1 MNEMFKQRM
10 TVDEFIP
17 WAMAQPSGRY
27 ELHNGEVV
35 MMSPERARHV
45 RGKAAA
51 YRALFVA
58 LQRAA
63 LDCEAMPDGGTVR
76 INERTAFEPD
86 ALVYCGPRVGGNDV
100 EIPNPVIVVEVIS
113 PSTRSVDIGM
123 KVSGYFS
130 LASVRHYLI
139 VDPEKRGIVHHKRND
154 DGQIV
159 SASLT
164 EGVLCLDPP
173 GIELAVS
180 DMLPPPETPEA

>member
-1 MNEMFKQRM
+1 MNEMLKEKRM

-17 WAMAQPSGRY
+17 WAMAQPGGRY

-35 MMSPERARHV
+35 MMSPERARHL

-58 LQRAA
+58 LQRTG

-86 ALVYCGPRVGGNDV
+86 ALVYCGPRLSGDDV
-100 EIPNPVIVVEVIS
+100 EIPNPVIVVEVVS
-113 PSTRSVDIGM
+113 PATRSVDTGM

-130 LASVRHYLI
+130 VPSIRHYLI
-139 VDPEKRGIVHHKRND
+139 IDAPGRAIVHHFRRD
-154 DGQIV
+154 DGQVISTSV
-159 SASLT
+159 T
-164 EGVLCLDPP
+164 EGALRLDPP
-173 GIELAVS
+173 GIEVS
-180 DMLPPPETPEA
+180 VADLLPEE

>member
-17 WAMAQPSGRY
+17 WAMAQARGRY

-35 MMSPERARHV
+35 VMSPERARHL

-51 YRALFVA
+51 YTALAAALERAG
-58 LQRAA
+58 

-76 INERTAFEPD
+76 IDERTAFEPD
-86 ALVYCGPRVGGNDV
+86 ALVYCGPRLRGDDV
-100 EIPNPVIVVEVIS
+100 EIPNPVIVVEVVS
-113 PSTRSVDIGM
+113 PATRSVDAGM

-130 LASVRHYLI
+130 LPSVQHYFI
-139 VDPEKRGIVHHKRND
+139 VDPEKRVLVHYVRGG

-164 EGVLCLDPP
+164 EGTLWLDPP
-173 GIELAVS
+173 GIEIAVS
-180 DMLPPPETPEA
+180 DLLPPFEPA